1 LYPNLFL
8 LKLKRNNGEKMGNIL
23 EISALVEGGKA
34 SGGPPIG
41 PAVGPT
47 GIPIK
52 NVVDTINEK
61 TKDFKGLKVPVM
73 ILVNTE
79 DKTFEIKVSTPMA
92 SALLF
97 KELGIEKGSGEPT
110 TNFVGDISF
119 EQILKITR
127 MKQDSLNALNL
138 KTSVKTIVGT
148 AYSCGIKIDG
158 KTAKDVLKEIDD
170 GLYDDKLKESA

>member
-1 LYPNLFL
+1 
-8 LKLKRNNGEKMGNIL
+8 MGNIL

-47 GIPIK
+47 GVPIK
-52 NVVDTINEK
+52 DVVDSINEK
-61 TKDFKGLKVPVM
+61 TKDFKGLKVPVT

-79 DKTFEIKVSTPMA
+79 DRTFEIKVSTPMV

-119 EQILKITR
+119 DQIVTITQ
-127 MKQDSLNALNL
+127 MKRDSLNALDL
-138 KTSVKTIVGT
+138 KTSVKTIIGT
-148 AYSCGIKIDG
+148 AYSCGITIDG
-158 KTAKDVLKEIDD
+158 KTAKEVLKEINE
-170 GLYDDKLKESA
+170 GLFDDKIKEGA

>member
-1 LYPNLFL
+1 
-8 LKLKRNNGEKMGNIL
+8 MGNIL

-47 GIPIK
+47 GVPIK
-52 NVVDTINEK
+52 DVVDSINEK
-61 TKDFKGLKVPVM
+61 TKDFKGLKVPVT

-79 DKTFEIKVSTPMA
+79 DRTFEIKVSTPMV

-110 TNFVGDISF
+110 SNFVGDLSF
-119 EQILKITR
+119 DQILTITN
-127 MKQDSLNALNL
+127 MKRDNLNALDL
-138 KTSVKTIVGT
+138 KTSVKTIIGT
-148 AYSCGIKIDG
+148 AYSCGITIDG
-158 KTAKDVLKEIDD
+158 KTAKEVLKEINE
-170 GLYDDKLKESA
+170 GLFDDKIKEGA